1 LLGRF
6 AARTTAECQTRRGD
20 EFPER
25 KTGAKK
31 LTQLEH
37 SASPSENSEK
47 FLGGNFPQVVWRRV
61 RFLQNADCWL
71 SDAL

>member
-1 LLGRF
+1 MATGGHLQGEF
-6 AARTTAECQTRRGD
+6 SMEARLIKEGD
-20 EFPER
+20 
-25 KTGAKK
+25 AWI
-31 LTQLEH
+31 LAQLEH